1 MRNILKNQKTVMVII
16 PIVVVMICVVVLI
29 AVKLF
34 NGAGNVVTKYAQ
46 GMMEFDSEKIV
57 SLYDDKMVSESYDS
71 IEDMVK
77 DYDEMFKYLKEDY
90 YKINNYVIDSKYNK
104 LEGKDFNSKLN
115 ELVEHYKYK
124 KRDVE
129 EIRLYKV
136 TFECDVDG
144 SIKEVEHNIFVSKIK
159 GEWFYIGND
168 S

>member
-16 PIVVVMICVVVLI
+16 PIVVVMICVIVLI

-90 YKINNYVIDSKYNK
+90 YKINNYQY
-104 LEGKDFNSKLN
+104 L
-115 ELVEHYKYK
+115 
-124 KRDVE
+124 
-129 EIRLYKV
+129 
-136 TFECDVDG
+136 
-144 SIKEVEHNIFVSKIK
+144 
-159 GEWFYIGND
+159 
-168 S
+168 